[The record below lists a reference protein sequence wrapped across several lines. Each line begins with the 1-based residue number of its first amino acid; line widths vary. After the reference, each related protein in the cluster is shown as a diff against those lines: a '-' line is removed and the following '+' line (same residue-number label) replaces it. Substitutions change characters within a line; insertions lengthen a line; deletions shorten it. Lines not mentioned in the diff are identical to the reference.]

1 MTTSLISFITA
12 IGGYTPTLL
21 IGTLIG
27 SGVVLL
33 VKKWVKFPERLIPW
47 IWICL
52 IFSSS
57 FLGVSQLN
65 SWHKSYQLKHTLIN
79 LTPGEKEVLQKYLT
93 KNVVKFY
100 SKFKK
105 NAVMIALEKK
115 GIIYKAYDAG
125 QHSAVYNINQFHFD
139 LLKKNPEWVEL
150 NKQ

>member
-1 MTTSLISFITA
+1 MTSLISFITA

-47 IWICL
+47 IWICF

-57 FLGVSQLN
+57 FLVASQLN
-65 SWHKSYQLKHTLIN
+65 SCHKNYQLKHTLIN
-79 LTPGEKEVLQKYLT
+79 LAPDEKAVLQKYLT

-100 SKFKK
+100 SDFRK
-105 NAVMIALEKK
+105 NAVMISLEKK
-115 GIIYKAYDAG
+115 GIIYKAYDAERRG
-125 QHSAVYNINQFHFD
+125 AVYNINQLHFD
-139 LLKKNPEWVEL
+139 LLKKHPEWVEL